1 MVQFILWCEAFSVG
15 NKKIDEQHMQIADIP
30 NQLYE
35 AKQEQSLVT
44 QRHVM
49 DLLMRYTETHFNYE
63 KDLMRAVGYPEVE
76 AHVRQHAWMAGKTRE
91 LAKSVIRNQDL

>member
-15 NKKIDEQHMQIADIP
+15 NKKIDEQHMQIADIL